1 MLPEQIGCIFAR
13 MTFKSLPLAPREIKA
28 TEARLQA
35 IYDAAKLGLK
45 GDRLALA
52 AGMLPTEYRR
62 LVQMDPVAEMAEL
75 KGAADGER
83 DMAQTVYTAALQGDS
98 RAAMDML
105 KHRHDWMAKQA
116 VSVELNQTISIISAL
131 EQAGQRVINMG
142 TIAEAP
148 TSGNSSGLLTND
160 ERASHGYPNSNDL
173 AAENAAQLRR

>member
-1 MLPEQIGCIFAR
+1 MLPEQNSCIFAR

-105 KHRHDWMAKQA
+105 KHRHDWVAKQQVQVD
-116 VSVELNQTISIISAL
+116 VSQQISISMAL
-131 EQAGQRVINMG
+131 EQAKTRVLEG
-142 TIAEAP
+142 LTQEVPFAE
-148 TSGNSSGLLTND
+148 TNLLSVGGNGAD
-160 ERASHGYPNSNDL
+160 ESVVVPAASRQS
-173 AAENAAQLRR
+173 